1 MNGTVYKALPSTSE
15 TACAAACTADGPHC
29 AAFAMP
35 LGPAAKLC
43 HLLKTPLI
51 EWFDGATGHPCRCAV
66 KLPVGV
72 HWEGPGENDLV
83 QLQDGS
89 LLTVFRVNSC
99 APCASPVQLAIES
112 HIAIHLSIYLFMCDL
127 CASVLLSAR
136 SLLPFSL
143 FASRCPPAVS
153 LLAASITPGRAGL
166 VQSTGGLVSYDH

>member
-15 TACAAACTADGPHC
+15 SACAAACTADGPYC

-35 LGPAAKLC
+35 RGPAAKLC

-66 KLPVGV
+66 KLPAGV
-72 HWEGPGENDLV
+72 HWEGPGENDLM

-99 APCASPVQLAIES
+99 APCASPQPAGHRFTYLTFV
-112 HIAIHLSIYLFMCDL
+112 HLSL
-127 CASVLLSAR
+127 CLLDVSSQP
-136 SLLPFSL
+136 SLSL
-143 FASRCPPAVS
+143 SFPPRC
-153 LLAASITPGRAGL
+153 LLCRRLCCEIA
-166 VQSTGGLVSYDH
+166 